1 MKLTAEQI
9 AQVAHEVNR
18 AYCQAIGDEY
28 LPTWDLAPT
37 WQKESM
43 INGVKLHQQNPDTTP
58 EQSHENWLKQK
69 EVEGWVYGHKKDLA
83 TKQHPCLVPYAELPA
98 SQKAKDYLFKTI
110 VKQLS
115 NL

>member
-1 MKLTAEQI
+1 MNLSAEQI

-28 LPTWDLAPT
+28 LPSWDLAPT
-37 WQKESM
+37 WQKDSVL
-43 INGVKLHQQNPDTTP
+43 NGVKWRLQNPDTTP
-58 EQSHENWLKQK
+58 EQTHESWLKQK
-69 EVEGWVYGHKKDLA
+69 VAEGWVYGRKKDLD
-83 TKQHPCLVPYAELPA
+83 TKQHPCLVPYVELPT
-98 SQKAKDYLFKTI
+98 SQKAKDYLFNTV